1 MYNILISGY
10 YGFDNIGDES
20 ILRTLVTSLR
30 ERIPDC
36 SLTVLSHDPAATR
49 EKYGVEA
56 VERMS
61 PLAIARAVRRCDMLI
76 SGGGSLLQDV
86 TSSKSLHY
94 YLAII
99 RFAQLLGKKVF
110 IYSQGIGPIEKD
122 ADRRATA
129 RALRRADGIV
139 VVDKEKCIGCKYC
152 MMACPY
158 GVRSW
163 SPSEH
168 VVEKCTLC
176 GQLTS
181 VGEEPKCV
189 AACCASARFY
199 GDLDDPN
206 SDASKALAA
215 AGADSVH
222 RLKDVGNG
230 PQTAYILSAK
240 YAEWKEEVK

>member
-1 MYNILISGY
+1 MAHYAIVVDLDRCIGCHGCEIACKNENNIALGEY
-10 YGFDNIGDES
+10 WNK
-20 ILRTLVTSLR
+20 V
-30 ERIPDC
+30 
-36 SLTVLSHDPAATR
+36 
-49 EKYGVEA
+49 
-56 VERMS
+56 VERGPFGEYPDLEVYFLPTM
-61 PLAIARAVRRCDMLI
+61 CQQC
-76 SGGGSLLQDV
+76 QDAPCV
-86 TSSKSLHY
+86 NVCPTGASY
-94 YLAII
+94 
-99 RFAQLLGKKVF
+99 R
-110 IYSQGIGPIEKD
+110 D
-122 ADRRATA
+122 ADGMV
-129 RALRRADGIV
+129 L
-139 VVDKEKCIGCKYC
+139 VDKEKCIGCKYC

>member
-1 MYNILISGY
+1 MTQYAIVTDLDRCVGCLACSVACKVVNGVPTGSFWNKTLR
-10 YGFDNIGDES
+10 IGPNP
-20 ILRTLVTSLR
+20 R
-30 ERIPDC
+30 E
-36 SLTVLSHDPAATR
+36 
-49 EKYGVEA
+49 
-56 VERMS
+56 
-61 PLAIARAVRRCDMLI
+61 
-76 SGGGSLLQDV
+76 GGSGQWPDV
-86 TSSKSLHY
+86 ELDFLNVQCQHCENPECVKVCPTGASHKTEDGTVQIDKS
-94 YLAII
+94 
-99 RFAQLLGKKVF
+99 
-110 IYSQGIGPIEKD
+110 
-122 ADRRATA
+122 
-129 RALRRADGIV
+129 
-139 VVDKEKCIGCKYC
+139 KCIGCQFC
-152 MMACPY
+152 AMSCPY
-158 GVRSW
+158 NVRYLN
-163 SPSEH
+163 EEER

>member
-1 MYNILISGY
+1 MTRNIIDIDLDSCIGCHSCAVVCKQENNVGLGTFYNK
-10 YGFDNIGDES
+10 
-20 ILRTLVTSLR
+20 V
-30 ERIPDC
+30 
-36 SLTVLSHDPAATR
+36 LTVGP
-49 EKYGVEA
+49 
-56 VERMS
+56 
-61 PLAIARAVRRCDMLI
+61 
-76 SGGGSLLQDV
+76 SGTYPDLEM
-86 TSSKSLHY
+86 Y
-94 YLAII
+94 YLPVSCQHCDNPECVSVCPTGASY
-99 RFAQLLGKKVF
+99 RD
-110 IYSQGIGPIEKD
+110 ENN
-122 ADRRATA
+122 
-129 RALRRADGIV
+129 V
-139 VVDKEKCIGCKYC
+139 VLVDKEKCIGCKYC

>member
-1 MYNILISGY
+1 MTRNIIDIDLDSCIGCHSCAVVCKQENNVGLGTFYNK
-10 YGFDNIGDES
+10 
-20 ILRTLVTSLR
+20 V
-30 ERIPDC
+30 
-36 SLTVLSHDPAATR
+36 LTVGP
-49 EKYGVEA
+49 
-56 VERMS
+56 
-61 PLAIARAVRRCDMLI
+61 
-76 SGGGSLLQDV
+76 SGTYPDLEM
-86 TSSKSLHY
+86 Y
-94 YLAII
+94 YLPVAC
-99 RFAQLLGKKVF
+99 QHCENPECVKVCPTEA
-110 IYSQGIGPIEKD
+110 SHVAE
-122 ADRRATA
+122 
-129 RALRRADGIV
+129 DGSIQI
-139 VVDKEKCIGCKYC
+139 DKEKCIGCKYC

>member
-1 MYNILISGY
+1 MANYAIITDLNRCTGCLACTVACKAINGVDVGNFWIKTLR
-10 YGFDNIGDES
+10 IGPHPIE
-20 ILRTLVTSLR
+20 
-30 ERIPDC
+30 
-36 SLTVLSHDPAATR
+36 
-49 EKYGVEA
+49 
-56 VERMS
+56 
-61 PLAIARAVRRCDMLI
+61 
-76 SGGGSLLQDV
+76 GGSGDYPDV
-86 TSSKSLHY
+86 EMYFLPVQCQHCKNPECVRVCPTGASHIREDGTVQIDKS
-94 YLAII
+94 
-99 RFAQLLGKKVF
+99 
-110 IYSQGIGPIEKD
+110 
-122 ADRRATA
+122 
-129 RALRRADGIV
+129 
-139 VVDKEKCIGCKYC
+139 KCIGCRFC
-152 MMACPY
+152 ALACPY

>member
-1 MYNILISGY
+1 MSEKKLGMLIDLALCIGCNACVVACKYENGVPADKFNTWIES
-10 YGFDNIGDES
+10 FD
-20 ILRTLVTSLR
+20 
-30 ERIPDC
+30 
-36 SLTVLSHDPAATR
+36 
-49 EKYGVEA
+49 
-56 VERMS
+56 VER
-61 PLAIARAVRRCDMLI
+61 PDGRIARANVPKQCNHCEDAPCVRVCPTGA
-76 SGGGSLLQDV
+76 SY
-86 TSSKSLHY
+86 K
-94 YLAII
+94 A
-99 RFAQLLGKKVF
+99 
-110 IYSQGIGPIEKD
+110 E
-122 ADRRATA
+122 
-129 RALRRADGIV
+129 DGTV
-139 VVDKEKCIGCKYC
+139 QVDPEKCIGCKYC